1 MYKNLE
7 AELRRKSITRAD
19 VAEAMGINIATASEK
34 LTKPNRLK
42 LGEAFKIKQH
52 FFPDLSIEYLFAE

>member
-7 AELRRKSITRAD
+7 AEFRRSNITRAD
-19 VAEAMGINIATASEK
+19 VAEAMSINIATVSEK

-42 LGEAFKIKQH
+42 LSEAFKIKQH
-52 FFPDLSIEYLFAE
+52 FFPELSLEYLFAE